1 MLDRLSTIG
10 TRLTLE
16 DSAKAEIIAV
26 AGFDRVVV
34 DLEHSQLDL
43 ETVDD
48 PFRAID
54 FCGVSLLVRLTSNAS
69 DQTKHVMDGDAQ

>member
-1 MLDRLSTIG
+1 
-10 TRLTLE
+10 LE

-26 AGFDRVVV
+26 VGFDRVVV

-48 PFRAID
+48 PLRAID
-54 FCGVSLLVRLTSNAS
+54 ICGVSLLVRLTSKAS
-69 DQTKHVMDGDAQ
+69 DQIKHMMDGDA